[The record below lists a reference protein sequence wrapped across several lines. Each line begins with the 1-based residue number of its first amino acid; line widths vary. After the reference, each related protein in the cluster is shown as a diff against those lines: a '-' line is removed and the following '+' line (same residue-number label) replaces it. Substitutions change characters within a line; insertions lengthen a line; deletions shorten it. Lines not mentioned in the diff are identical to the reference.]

1 LPISAVDC
9 FQPALQHTRQ
19 QLFTRFSWGQWS
31 RFALVGILAAELHVG
46 GCGVPNFGGNWP
58 HVPQKNPN
66 EFLPSSSLPSW
77 FPPVNSTRLP
87 EHIGQYVGLIIV
99 AAFAFMMLWFVFLYL
114 NSVFRFILFDSVLR
128 RRCSISEG
136 WKKWH
141 RAGGRYFLWQIVFLI
156 SFYISLAVLI
166 GIPLALAAAAGWFR
180 DMNQHVGRLIVGG
193 LLLGGL
199 LLVFILL
206 SIAVQ
211 VLAKDF
217 LVPIMAL
224 ENLDFADGWSRL
236 LGIIKTQGEKGRFAI
251 YLLLK
256 LVLSIAAGI
265 IFSII
270 AIFPLL
276 FVLVPSIVAVVA
288 ARAAGLAL
296 NVTTI
301 SVAIICGT
309 VLLLLLIYMIALVS
323 VPATVFFPAYAIHF
337 FASRYPNLDALLN
350 PVPPPAP
357 ELPPAPEPPPVFE
370 AAPLPPSPEPIG

>member
-1 LPISAVDC
+1 
-9 FQPALQHTRQ
+9 
-19 QLFTRFSWGQWS
+19 
-31 RFALVGILAAELHVG
+31 
-46 GCGVPNFGGNWP
+46 
-58 HVPQKNPN
+58 
-66 EFLPSSSLPSW
+66 
-77 FPPVNSTRLP
+77 
-87 EHIGQYVGLIIV
+87 
-99 AAFAFMMLWFVFLYL
+99 MMLWFVFLYL